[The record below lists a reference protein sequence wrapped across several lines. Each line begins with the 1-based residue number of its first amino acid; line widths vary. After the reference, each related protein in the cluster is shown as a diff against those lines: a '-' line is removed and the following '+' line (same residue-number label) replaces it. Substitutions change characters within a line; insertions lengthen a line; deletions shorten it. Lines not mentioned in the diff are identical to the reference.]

1 MDLILYL
8 NNSWPYIGNLKDFE
22 AKHIC
27 ENPNLICQNIQ
38 KNALKNSHKGY
49 RNVVLKFEFQVSCL
63 MDANPANDL
72 TFKWKFNTTANTV
85 DIPVRTLKQNIMI
98 FSFKTL

>member
-1 MDLILYL
+1 M
-8 NNSWPYIGNLKDFE
+8 S
-22 AKHIC
+22 KHT
-27 ENPNLICQNIQ
+27 

-85 DIPVRTLKQNIMI
+85 DIPVRTLKQNYNDI
-98 FSFKTL
+98 FI